1 MGCEAWTLGMT
12 REWDFSFVLRV
23 CIYVFDTGGCAEAP
37 ETKQRKMKRKAYNIY
52 PVFSHA
58 SFEMC
63 CEERTN
69 VKQDYR
75 LSNKLNLT
83 DN

>member
-1 MGCEAWTLGMT
+1 MT

-23 CIYVFDTGGCAEAP
+23 CIYVFDTGGCAESP

-52 PVFSHA
+52 SYP

-63 CEERTN
+63 CIKRELMCAG
-69 VKQDYR
+69 
-75 LSNKLNLT
+75 LSNKLNQMET
-83 DN
+83 